1 MANLILKAEIIR
13 KFGSQLRFAK
23 ALDIQELRLSKII
36 HGRAQP
42 TATEIMLM
50 AQLLKMNPQDLFPK
64 ENQLP

>member
-13 KFGSQLRFAK
+13 RFGSQLSFAR
-23 ALDIQELRLSKII
+23 AADIQELRLSKII

-42 TATEIMLM
+42 TATEIAVM
-50 AQLLKMNPQDLFPK
+50 AQLLKMNPQDLFAN